1 MKWKKF
7 VLRRS
12 VLIKLQVKKLNNL
25 AQIPAYQSEE
35 AAGFDLHS
43 VNDVIIKPNERK
55 LIGTGLAFD
64 IPKGYEIQI
73 RPRSGLAYKH
83 GITVLNTP
91 GTIDSDYR
99 GEIKVLLINHS
110 DEEFEIKVGERIA
123 QAVIQEVIQATFE
136 EVDELNDT
144 DRGEKGFGSTGK

>member
-1 MKWKKF
+1 MKLIQS
-7 VLRRS
+7 VLRRF
-12 VLIKLQVKKLNNL
+12 VLKIKVKKLSNK
-25 AQIPAYQSEE
+25 AVIPAYQTKE

-43 VNDVIIKPNERK
+43 IEDIVIKPNERK
-55 LIGTGLAFD
+55 LISTGLAFE
-64 IPKGYEIQI
+64 IPYGYEIQI
-73 RPRSGLAYKH
+73 RPRSGLAYKQ

-110 DEEFEIKVGERIA
+110 NEDFEIKTNERIA
-123 QAVIQEVIQATFE
+123 QAIIKEVIQANFI
-136 EVDELNDT
+136 EVDELSDT

>member
-1 MKWKKF
+1 
-7 VLRRS
+7 
-12 VLIKLQVKKLNNL
+12 LINLKVKKLSFL
-25 AQIPAYQSEE
+25 AEIPAYQTEE

-43 VNDVIIKPNERK
+43 IEDVVIAPQERK
-55 LIGTGLAFD
+55 LIATGLAFD
-64 IPKGYEIQI
+64 IPAGYEIQI

-110 DEEFEIKVGERIA
+110 NEEFEIKVGERIA
-123 QAVIQEVIQATFE
+123 QAVIKEVIQATFE
-136 EVDELNDT
+136 EVEELSET
-144 DRGEKGFGSTGK
+144 KRGEKGFGSTGK

>member
-1 MKWKKF
+1 MINLK
-7 VLRRS
+7 
-12 VLIKLQVKKLNNL
+12 VKKLNTN
-25 AQIPAYQSEE
+25 AQIPAYQTAE

-43 VNDVIIKPNERK
+43 TEDIIIAPGERK
-55 LIGTGLAFD
+55 LIGTGLAFE
-64 IPKGYEIQI
+64 IPIGYEIQI

-110 DEEFEIKVGERIA
+110 NENFEIKIGERIA
-123 QAVIQEVIQATFE
+123 QAVIKEVIQATFE
-136 EVDELNDT
+136 EVNELNET
-144 DRGEKGFGSTGK
+144 ARGAGGFGSTGK

>member
-1 MKWKKF
+1 ME
-7 VLRRS
+7 
-12 VLIKLQVKKLNNL
+12 IKVKKLSNK
-25 AQIPAYQSEE
+25 AVIPAYQTKE

-43 VNDVIIKPNERK
+43 IEDVVIKPGERK
-55 LIGTGLAFD
+55 LISTGLAFE
-64 IPKGYEIQI
+64 IPYGYEIQI

-110 DEEFEIKVGERIA
+110 NEDFEIKINERIA
-123 QAVIQEVIQATFE
+123 QAIIKEVIQANFI
-136 EVDELNDT
+136 EVDELSDT
-144 DRGEKGFGSTGK
+144 ERGKKGFGSTGKWKKV

>member
-1 MKWKKF
+1 
-7 VLRRS
+7 
-12 VLIKLQVKKLNNL
+12 LINLKVKKLNQK
-25 AQIPAYQSEE
+25 AQIPAYQTAE

-43 VNDVIIKPNERK
+43 TEDIVIAPGERK
-55 LIGTGLAFD
+55 LIGTGLAFE
-64 IPKGYEIQI
+64 IPVGYEIQI

-83 GITVLNTP
+83 GITVLNSP

-110 DEEFEIKVGERIA
+110 NESFEIKVGERIA
-123 QAVIQEVIQATFE
+123 QAVIKEVIQATFE

-144 DRGEKGFGSTGK
+144 ARGAGGFGSTGK

>member
-1 MKWKKF
+1 LRIF
-7 VLRRS
+7 VLIN
-12 VLIKLQVKKLNNL
+12 LKVKKLSFL
-25 AQIPAYQSEE
+25 AEIPAYQTEE

-43 VNDVIIKPNERK
+43 IEDVVIAPQERK
-55 LIGTGLAFD
+55 LIATGLAFD
-64 IPKGYEIQI
+64 IPAGYEIQI

-110 DEEFEIKVGERIA
+110 NEEFEIKVGERIA
-123 QAVIQEVIQATFE
+123 QAVIKEVIQAKFE
-136 EVDELNDT
+136 EVEELSET
-144 DRGEKGFGSTGK
+144 KRGEKGFGSTGK

>member
-1 MKWKKF
+1 MK
-7 VLRRS
+7 
-12 VLIKLQVKKLNNL
+12 IKVKKLSKL
-25 AQIPAYQSEE
+25 AEIPAYQSEE

-43 VNDVIIKPNERK
+43 IDDVIIASNERK
-55 LIGTGLAFD
+55 LISTGLAFD
-64 IPKGYEIQI
+64 IPAGYEIQI

-110 DEEFEIKVGERIA
+110 NEDFEIKIGDRIA
-123 QAVIQEVIQATFE
+123 QAVIKEVIQASFE
-136 EVDELNDT
+136 EVEELSET
-144 DRGEKGFGSTGK
+144 KRGEKGFGSTGK

>member
-1 MKWKKF
+1 
-7 VLRRS
+7 
-12 VLIKLQVKKLNNL
+12 LINLKIKKLSSL
-25 AQIPAYQSEE
+25 AEIPAYQSEE

-43 VNDVIIKPNERK
+43 IEDVVIAPQERK
-55 LIGTGLAFD
+55 LIATGLAFD
-64 IPKGYEIQI
+64 IPAGYEIQI

-123 QAVIQEVIQATFE
+123 QAVIKEVIQATFE
-136 EVDELNDT
+136 EVEELSET
-144 DRGEKGFGSTGK
+144 KRGEKGFGSTGK

>member
-1 MKWKKF
+1 MK
-7 VLRRS
+7 
-12 VLIKLQVKKLNNL
+12 IKVKKLSKL
-25 AQIPAYQSEE
+25 AEIPAYQTEE

-43 VNDVIIKPNERK
+43 IDDIVIAPNERK
-55 LIGTGLAFD
+55 LIATGLAFD
-64 IPKGYEIQI
+64 IPAGYEIQI

-110 DEEFEIKVGERIA
+110 NEDFEIKVGERIA
-123 QAVIQEVIQATFE
+123 QAIIKEVIQASFE
-136 EVDELNDT
+136 EVEELSET
-144 DRGEKGFGSTGK
+144 KRGQKGFGSTGKWNQ

>member
-1 MKWKKF
+1 MINLK
-7 VLRRS
+7 
-12 VLIKLQVKKLNNL
+12 VKKLNKL
-25 AQIPAYQSEE
+25 AQIPEYQTQE

-43 VNDVIIKPNERK
+43 VEDIIIKPNERK
-55 LIGTGLAFD
+55 LIGSGLAFD

-83 GITVLNTP
+83 GITVLNSP

-110 DEEFEIKVGERIA
+110 NEDFEIKVGERIA
-123 QAVIQEVIQATFE
+123 QAVIQEVIQATFQEIE
-136 EVDELNDT
+136 ELSQT
-144 DRGEKGFGSTGK
+144 DRGAGGFGSTGK

>member
-1 MKWKKF
+1 M
-7 VLRRS
+7 
-12 VLIKLQVKKLNNL
+12 IKLKVKKLNKL
-25 AQIPAYQSEE
+25 AEIPQYQTDE

-43 VNDVIIKPNERK
+43 IEDIVIAPNERK
-55 LIGTGLAFD
+55 LIGTGLSFE

-83 GITVLNTP
+83 GITVLNSP

-110 DEEFEIKVGERIA
+110 NESFEIKVGERIA
-123 QAVIQEVIQATFE
+123 QAVIQAVIQANFE
-136 EVDELNDT
+136 EVEELNDT
-144 DRGEKGFGSTGK
+144 TRGAGGFGSTGK

>member
-1 MKWKKF
+1 MK
-7 VLRRS
+7 
-12 VLIKLQVKKLNNL
+12 IKVKKLSEL
-25 AQIPAYQSEE
+25 AEIPAYQSEE

-43 VNDVIIKPNERK
+43 IEDVVIKPRERK
-55 LIGTGLAFD
+55 LISTGLAFE

-110 DEEFEIKVGERIA
+110 NEDFEIKVKERIA
-123 QAVIQEVIQATFE
+123 QAVIKEVIQAEFE
-136 EVDELNDT
+136 EVEVLSET
-144 DRGEKGFGSTGK
+144 KRGEKGFGSTGK

>member
-1 MKWKKF
+1 M
-7 VLRRS
+7 
-12 VLIKLQVKKLNNL
+12 IKLKVKKLNTK
-25 AQIPAYQSEE
+25 AQIPAYQTVE

-43 VNDVIIKPNERK
+43 TEEVVIAPNERK

-64 IPKGYEIQI
+64 IPNGYEIQI

-110 DEEFEIKVGERIA
+110 TESFEIKVGERIA
-123 QAVIQEVIQATFE
+123 QAVIKEVIQATFE
-136 EVDELNDT
+136 EVEELSET
-144 DRGEKGFGSTGK
+144 LRGAGGFGSTGK